1 MCQHS
6 HGEKVRAHEANGDV
20 ICTPRPMGR
29 CRNQPGRYFLRGAWG
44 YLDNPDASEF
54 VIGTVV
60 PVLGL
65 TTPTLFL
72 GGLIC
77 LYSWLG
83 RGAGP
88 LQRTGLLVGLLGT
101 MLGVINGL
109 DWGESGGWWTLL
121 CAGLTAVGVGMVVED
136 ASRLL
141 QRPS

>member
-1 MCQHS
+1 METS
-6 HGEKVRAHEANGDV
+6 SAPLARWGAAATSLGG
-20 ICTPRPMGR
+20 ISYG
-29 CRNQPGRYFLRGAWG
+29 GAWG

-109 DWGESGGWWTLL
+109 D
-121 CAGLTAVGVGMVVED
+121 
-136 ASRLL
+136 
-141 QRPS
+141 

>member
-1 MCQHS
+1 M
-6 HGEKVRAHEANGDV
+6 VRRSARTRRMETSSAPLARWGAAATSLGG
-20 ICTPRPMGR
+20 IS
-29 CRNQPGRYFLRGAWG
+29 YGAWG

-101 MLGVINGL
+101 RLGVINGL
-109 DWGESGGWWTLL
+109 DWGMRAGGGR
-121 CAGLTAVGVGMVVED
+121 CYVP
-136 ASRLL
+136 ASRLWAWAWL
-141 QRPS
+141 SRTHHGF